1 MGESIS
7 IKRATL
13 INFMAKYSNV
23 FIQLLINSVLAR
35 LLTPDDYGVVTV
47 VAVFTGFF
55 TLLAD
60 LGIGPAIIQDKSLKD
75 KDISSIFN
83 FTIIT
88 GVGISLLF
96 IIFSYPLSW
105 FYNNAIYIPIGMMLS
120 LSILFNVFNIVPNA
134 LLLKEKKF
142 KFIGIRTV
150 CVSVVCGLITI
161 LLAYL
166 KFKYYAIVINSI
178 LIAFFTFALNY
189 KSVNIKLAWALS
201 KESLIKISNYSAY
214 QFGFSFINYFARN
227 LDNLLI
233 GKFLG
238 EIPLGY
244 YDKAYKLM
252 LYPVSNLTHVI
263 SPVLHPILSE
273 YQNKPNIIYEKY
285 VHVVRLLSILGVF
298 FSIFCF
304 FTSHEIIMIMFGNQ
318 WESSILAFK
327 ILSLSIWVQMVTASS
342 GAIFQAMGETKW
354 LFRCGIFTTI
364 STVTCILIG
373 LWLGSIETVA
383 LFVVMSFLINFFI
396 VYFIL
401 IKMVFHKSLRN
412 FVLQFKSHVIVA
424 LMMGAVYY
432 FVPVRSSIILLSA
445 IYKFIIGFIVFVVGV
460 FLTQE
465 YKKLLNKGGRY
476 ETN

>member
-7 IKRATL
+7 IKRAAL
-13 INFMAKYSNV
+13 INFVTKYSNV
-23 FIQLLINSVLAR
+23 FIQLLINSILAR

-47 VAVFTGFF
+47 VTVFTGFF

-96 IIFSYPLSW
+96 VIFSYPLSR
-105 FYNNAIYIPIGMMLS
+105 FYNNAIYIPIGAMLS
-120 LSILFNVFNIVPNA
+120 LSILFNVLNIVPNA

-142 KFIGIRTV
+142 KLIGIRTV
-150 CVSVVCGLITI
+150 CVSVACGLITI

-166 KFKYYAIVINSI
+166 KFKYYAIIINSI
-178 LIAFFTFALNY
+178 LMAFFTFVLNY
-189 KSVNIKLAWALS
+189 KSVKIKLDWVLS
-201 KESLIKISNYSAY
+201 NDSLIKISGFSAY

-238 EIPLGY
+238 EVPLGY

-273 YQNKPNIIYEKY
+273 YQNKRDIIYEKY

-304 FTSHEIIMIMFGNQ
+304 VASHEIVMIMFGNQ
-318 WESSILAFK
+318 WVNSIPAFK
-327 ILSLSIWVQMVTASS
+327 LLSLSIWAQMVTASS
-342 GAIFQAMGETKW
+342 GAIFQATGETKW

-383 LFVVMSFLINFFI
+383 LFIVMSFLINFFI

-401 IKMVFHKSLRN
+401 VKMVFHKNLWK
-412 FVLQFKSHVIVA
+412 FILQFKNHAVVA
-424 LMMGAVYY
+424 LMMGSVYH
-432 FVPVRSSIILLSA
+432 FVPVKSSIILLSI

-465 YKKLLNKGGRY
+465 YKKLLNTGGCHAK
-476 ETN
+476 N